1 MRFIENEIYHIYN
14 RERTNNPF
22 SSIIQTI
29 TAFLSRIR
37 NDWQPHCEILAYCLM
52 PNHFHLMIQATEKS
66 CIEIPSYGGKPM
78 QLLAR
83 KIGLTLSSYAQHINR
98 QNKTTGSLFQQKT
111 KAKCISTPETGQTTL
126 RRGPTQSTPSYI
138 INCMH
143 YIHQNPWRAK
153 LVTKWR
159 TGYTVHFYHTQV
171 QKKIYSVTETCL

>member
-14 RERTNNPF
+14 QGNNKQPIF
-22 SSIIQTI
+22 FNHSNYNY
-29 TAFLSRIR
+29 FLSRIR

-52 PNHFHLMIQATEKS
+52 PNHFHLMVQATEKS